1 MKFLLLEQ
9 NCQNVGQRS
18 EDDKGRCT
26 VLRTPQKSRGPYRS
40 GNIAKLQKSSQ
51 FMMST
56 CKPQDIQ
63 TIIEAF
69 E

>member
-40 GNIAKLQKSSQ
+40 GNIAKLQK
-51 FMMST
+51 
-56 CKPQDIQ
+56 
-63 TIIEAF
+63 
-69 E
+69 